1 MRQSTELL
9 KNDFFYF
16 TWSSLFPTCVE
27 TKDGGWFIN
36 LIHDFF
42 SEAYQVLLS
51 KVSRVVPNPV
61 VVLPKASQV
70 VALPLANQVFLLAKA
85 SQVFSLPKAYQ
96 TASGLLF

>member
-1 MRQSTELL
+1 M
-9 KNDFFYF
+9 
-16 TWSSLFPTCVE
+16 
-27 TKDGGWFIN
+27 I
-36 LIHDFF
+36 FF

-61 VVLPKASQV
+61 VV
-70 VALPLANQVFLLAKA
+70 LPLANQVFLLAKA